1 MKTFEEWFKEHM
13 SGRAF
18 GSDAG
23 EYAVKE
29 QMRFV
34 WNEAQK
40 NKK

>member
-1 MKTFEEWFKEHM
+1 MTFEEWFEKNM

-23 EYAVKE
+23 EVVVKVLMK
-29 QMRFV
+29 QV
-34 WNEAQK
+34 WEAAQK